1 MINNTED
8 YQQFVESIINKCG
21 VLRTNTLINCL
32 MKYYANIESRSDALY
47 ILRALQDFTDLM
59 LTDDGYAITKGCY
72 LRLVDDPALMNI
84 RFGKVENLAMERLEK
99 LPADIIHIND
109 SYDEDLL
116 ECMTIVADM
125 MPDSRY
131 FMVTGYPWMIQF
143 IVNARGNPDEKGYR
157 PSRLF
162 QICKI
167 ENANE
172 IPFSI
177 LLNSLPEFSDAE
189 YKEHVR
195 RVAIID
201 NANQSYLVPKLGFTA
216 ICTYDPDNIE
226 TEYKIV
232 ETRSQDI
239 AWQDYQRNINEGGAD

>member
-8 YQQFVESIINKCG
+8 YQKFIEYIINRCG

-32 MKYYANIESRSDALY
+32 MKYYANIESRADALY
-47 ILRALQDFTDLM
+47 ILRVLQDFTDMM

-72 LRLVDDPALMNI
+72 LHLVDDPALLNM
-84 RFGKVENLAMERLEK
+84 RYVDMEK

-109 SYDEDLL
+109 PYDKNLL

-131 FMVTGYPWMIQF
+131 FIVTGYPWMIQF
-143 IVNARGNPDEKGYR
+143 IVNVKGNPNEEGYR

-162 QICKI
+162 QICRI

-172 IPFSI
+172 IPFSV

-189 YKEHVR
+189 YKEHIR
-195 RVAIID
+195 RIAIID
-201 NANQSYLVPKLGFTA
+201 NANQSYLIPKLGFTA

-232 ETRSQDI
+232 ETRSQDV
-239 AWQDYQRNINEGGAD
+239 AWEDYQRIRNKG

>member
-32 MKYYANIESRSDALY
+32 MKYYANIENRSDALY
-47 ILRALQDFTDLM
+47 ILRTLQEYTDLM
-59 LTDDGYAITKGCY
+59 LTDDGYAVTKGCY
-72 LRLVDDPALMNI
+72 LRLADDPALMNM
-84 RFGKVENLAMERLEK
+84 RYVDMEK

-131 FMVTGYPWMIQF
+131 FIVTGYPWMIQF
-143 IVNARGNPDEKGYR
+143 IVNARGNPDEEGYR

-172 IPFSI
+172 IPFSV

-189 YKEHVR
+189 YKEHIR
-195 RVAIID
+195 RIAIID

-226 TEYKIV
+226 TEYMIV
-232 ETRSQDI
+232 ETRSQDV
-239 AWQDYQRNINEGGAD
+239 AWEDYQRIKNKGEDE